1 MRQKPSQN
9 KETEPVNETVYR
21 YRFEPDVPMEEAETS
36 LIMAIVAAEALH
48 GQPAVRLSLRY
59 RLSEEQRACVIDGDN
74 EIARQ
79 VVLIFTQFLLRQ
91 FGDDAFQITQPAK
104 RRPEAASAGARKA
117 PDRPDGKGSGH
128 CSTCKACGKGV
139 GA

>member
-1 MRQKPSQN
+1 M
-9 KETEPVNETVYR
+9 NETVYR
-21 YRFEPDVPMEEAETS
+21 YQFEPDVPMEEAETS

-59 RLSEEQRACVIDGDN
+59 RLSEERRACVIEGDN

-104 RRPEAASAGARKA
+104 RRPEAATAGVTQA
-117 PDRPDGKGSGH
+117 PIRPDGKGRGD